1 MPLVLA
7 LLGAAH
13 IGEYAGSRELT
24 HEIDDVLD
32 LALLLSG
39 SSRAWSPRRG
49 GGSGLR
55 HMVDHS
61 HDADPLASTWQ
72 VIFWILFAL
81 SRLVLAPCICKC
93 LSPRPASMVMAG
105 AALSAACCFPVL
117 LCPDLWSILL
127 GVAGVALG
135 AGPSYAMIIS
145 MAKER
150 RPGGLTSIDTAMFS
164 IASSLGAGGVPFLM
178 SRVLS
183 LFGTQAFFPTLSL
196 MSFVL
201 LAFTFLL
208 NRLSPP
214 TELTEPD
221 EESTEAST
229 AMEQPVPGIV
239 WTYWEQGWEHAPSLC
254 QACVKSWRLAN
265 PELHFQQIS
274 SVDLPELLPEL
285 CGWKRFW
292 ELPAAQR
299 ADVLRLALLE
309 KFGGLWVDATLF
321 CSAPVMPWLQ
331 ALKEGGSGSEQ
342 EGFFFVFDRSQ
353 SKSWPCDPFVDCE
366 LWISNWFI
374 ASSPGHPLTS
384 NWLAALRLEFCKA
397 EVDYF
402 CAHHSFRQ
410 MVQASPEAMKLYQEV
425 PKVSARHPHL
435 LEFELGFG
443 GRETE
448 AGAER
453 LRQALQAAP
462 VQKLSHKILQPC
474 FLTDLMH
481 QSTMLKCLFSL
492 HGAAIGDSFL
502 RSFRCKQRS
511 NADLILEELERR
523 KKVRSSWQLSIHVP
537 TK

>member
-1 MPLVLA
+1 
-7 LLGAAH
+7 
-13 IGEYAGSRELT
+13 
-24 HEIDDVLD
+24 
-32 LALLLSG
+32 
-39 SSRAWSPRRG
+39 
-49 GGSGLR
+49 
-55 HMVDHS
+55 
-61 HDADPLASTWQ
+61 
-72 VIFWILFAL
+72 
-81 SRLVLAPCICKC
+81 
-93 LSPRPASMVMAG
+93 MVMAG

-178 SRVLS
+178 SR
-183 LFGTQAFFPTLSL
+183 
-196 MSFVL
+196 
-201 LAFTFLL
+201 
-208 NRLSPP
+208 
-214 TELTEPD
+214 
-221 EESTEAST
+221 AST

-254 QACVKSWRLAN
+254 QDGT
-265 PELHFQQIS
+265 EH
-274 SVDLPELLPEL
+274 
-285 CGWKRFW
+285 
-292 ELPAAQR
+292 
-299 ADVLRLALLE
+299 E

-366 LWISNWFI
+366 LWMLGP
-374 ASSPGHPLTS
+374 PGRHPLTS

-462 VQKLSHKILQPC
+462 LCPEGLRALEAYGGRKIAVVSVCGPSNSGKSYLLNVLLGRVEESLPAFKVGTRRTGSCTDGLWLWAHRDRGRFMDHETLAVAMKQPDTTSVLTQPQDPDDENAPILAYLDCAGFGVSDRSCDGQLMTLCALMSSVMILNTKEPSPAGTLGEAVFNSLACVTRLAEHLQERGQDIRRPRDP
-474 FLTDLMH
+474 LTER
-481 QSTMLKCLFSL
+481 SPVISL
-492 HGAAIGDSFL
+492 
-502 RSFRCKQRS
+502 
-511 NADLILEELERR
+511 
-523 KKVRSSWQLSIHVP
+523 WW
-537 TK
+537 

>member
-1 MPLVLA
+1 
-7 LLGAAH
+7 
-13 IGEYAGSRELT
+13 
-24 HEIDDVLD
+24 
-32 LALLLSG
+32 
-39 SSRAWSPRRG
+39 
-49 GGSGLR
+49 
-55 HMVDHS
+55 
-61 HDADPLASTWQ
+61 
-72 VIFWILFAL
+72 
-81 SRLVLAPCICKC
+81 
-93 LSPRPASMVMAG
+93 
-105 AALSAACCFPVL
+105 
-117 LCPDLWSILL
+117 
-127 GVAGVALG
+127 
-135 AGPSYAMIIS
+135 
-145 MAKER
+145 
-150 RPGGLTSIDTAMFS
+150 
-164 IASSLGAGGVPFLM
+164 
-178 SRVLS
+178 
-183 LFGTQAFFPTLSL
+183 
-196 MSFVL
+196 
-201 LAFTFLL
+201 
-208 NRLSPP
+208 
-214 TELTEPD
+214 
-221 EESTEAST
+221 
-229 AMEQPVPGIV
+229 MEQPVPGIV